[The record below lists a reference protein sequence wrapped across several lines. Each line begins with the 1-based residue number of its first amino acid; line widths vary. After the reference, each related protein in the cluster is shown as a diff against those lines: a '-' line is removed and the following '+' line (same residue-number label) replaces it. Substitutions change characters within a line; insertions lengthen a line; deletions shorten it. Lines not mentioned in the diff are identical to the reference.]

1 MVINDKDG
9 GFFHGVLDVN
19 FVMVS
24 ERIFFDAQVTHQK
37 DVRLT
42 FKNEGKKDPFFP
54 DL

>member
-9 GFFHGVLDVN
+9 GFFHGVLD
-19 FVMVS
+19 FDLIIS